1 MTRLI
6 WLVLVSF
13 GMWLIGCAQ
22 RAAEPAVSEGE
33 PLGLQMVRTEAQL
46 KKYPFRTLLEFEAS
60 TDPVFVKVEG
70 QKGKIDRR
78 RKHTGEGSLI
88 IERGSKAMAVNVGLL
103 FSGSAFPGRW
113 ALAGA
118 YFYAERPQRL
128 AAVYEVQGTAVA
140 SVNVQIPG
148 GQWTPVMLDVA
159 AGTEG
164 KNLPIGVLRFVFDG
178 GLGQAMWCD
187 DVLVMDNAQVVV
199 DSGWVIKERGF
210 EFVVEKA
217 GVFKVAM
224 KTPEATD
231 QGWALEEAGTIRA
244 RFASKGRENSCT
256 IYSDGR
262 RIVDGKM
269 TLLGA
274 ANAGAIEHHLNP
286 GQVKIAS
293 EIGRVDRNSPG
304 DPNNDGYSELTGAYQ
319 IVAAAPR
326 IELTLSPQ
334 AKPLYC
340 PVLEI
345 SGLPAGNVFVNMEGR
360 PVETTARLANG
371 RLLVVLP
378 GTLTRPTLVSLRVSQ

>member
-1 MTRLI
+1 MNHLNVI
-6 WLVLVSF
+6 AVCIGVLV
-13 GMWLIGCAQ
+13 GGCSQ
-22 RAAEPAVSEGE
+22 KAAEPVVSAGE

-70 QKGKIDRR
+70 EKGKIDRR

-88 IERGSKAMAVNVGLL
+88 IERGSKAMAVRVDLL

-128 AAVYEVQGTAVA
+128 GAVYEVQGTAVA
-140 SVNVQIPG
+140 GVNVQIPG

-164 KNLPIGVLRFVFDG
+164 KQLPIGVLRFVFDG
-178 GLGQAMWCD
+178 GLGQAVWCD
-187 DVLVMDNAQVVV
+187 DVLVMDNTQVVV
-199 DSGWVIKERGF
+199 DSGWVIRERGF

-217 GVFKVAM
+217 GVFTVAM
-224 KTPEATD
+224 KTPEASD
-231 QGWALEEAGTIRA
+231 QGWRLEEAGAVRA
-244 RFASKGRENSCT
+244 RFASKGKEKSCT

-269 TLLGA
+269 TLLGG
-274 ANAGAIEHHLNP
+274 ANAAAIEHHPNP
-286 GQVKIAS
+286 GQVSIAT
-293 EIGRVDRNSPG
+293 EMGRVDRNSAE
-304 DPNNDGYSELTGAYQ
+304 DLNNDGYSELTGAYQ

-326 IELTLSPQ
+326 IELTLAPQ

-345 SGLPAGNVFVNMEGR
+345 SGLPAGNVLVNMEGR
-360 PVETTARLANG
+360 VVETTARLANA